1 LATDQS
7 SVLDAAAQALLA
19 QFLGMGIS
27 LAKPAQNDS
36 GAAAAPDLALPGG
49 TSLLNDTPGLSG
61 AEQPRALLSTALPGG
76 AVAGAQDSVATVT
89 LPVGANL
96 VPLQELKSPQAGI
109 DAGVVTGAADATARL
124 HGLTAADAAALGVAA
139 QADGA
144 PISSGSSL
152 RAGQSA
158 VRLALA
164 NAQGLVKWQQTQAE
178 QTAVQTTVPGASAR
192 DVFADPALQPATR
205 AAENASLPGLVTSLG
220 GTDAQALR
228 ERAREGRGAGASR
241 FEPTI
246 LSGGAPA
253 MASPV
258 ATSPTAAAAPLAASL
273 AEQVKYWMTNDIRNA
288 ELKLDGLGAEPV
300 QVSITMSGNEAQV
313 VFRSDQAPTRELLG
327 NAMGQLEQLLR
338 GEGLLLAGAW
348 VGASGQQAGSG
359 TDAQHG
365 QAGSTAN
372 PQISAR
378 DATPSASTA
387 TGQRV
392 VPTER
397 VLDLFA

>member
-1 LATDQS
+1 
-7 SVLDAAAQALLA
+7 
-19 QFLGMGIS
+19 
-27 LAKPAQNDS
+27 
-36 GAAAAPDLALPGG
+36 
-49 TSLLNDTPGLSG
+49 
-61 AEQPRALLSTALPGG
+61 
-76 AVAGAQDSVATVT
+76 
-89 LPVGANL
+89 
-96 VPLQELKSPQAGI
+96 
-109 DAGVVTGAADATARL
+109 
-124 HGLTAADAAALGVAA
+124 
-139 QADGA
+139 
-144 PISSGSSL
+144 
-152 RAGQSA
+152 
-158 VRLALA
+158 
-164 NAQGLVKWQQTQAE
+164 
-178 QTAVQTTVPGASAR
+178 
-192 DVFADPALQPATR
+192 
-205 AAENASLPGLVTSLG
+205 
-220 GTDAQALR
+220 
-228 ERAREGRGAGASR
+228 
-241 FEPTI
+241 
-246 LSGGAPA
+246 